1 MTNRPYMESSYN
13 TSYSSATPSEQAS
26 QGLMSQAKALNRINN
41 LLNGGGIRSR
51 KQRRSRRNQN
61 GGGMQV
67 RIKLLGEDQQIIE
80 MPDNATGRSVKE
92 WIHENYGIDPRHQ
105 RIISVQGNKVL
116 KDDTRL
122 NSDQRFLNLKESIN
136 IDEVGHVGGGRTL
149 DIPLP
154 TDPFT
159 MPGPSYNNAW
169 YTGEPCV
176 GNHCGVPITPYVS
189 EYIHTALDST
199 TPGAN
204 TQYPL
209 IDRLGNSLGENL
221 PGIQPYQGTE
231 LNSGPFAFNCVSG
244 GGKKQKRSRNK
255 QRRSRARQY

>member
-41 LLNGGGIRSR
+41 LLNGGGRRSR
-51 KQRRSRRNQN
+51 KQRRSRRRNQ
-61 GGGMQV
+61 
-67 RIKLLGEDQQIIE
+67 
-80 MPDNATGRSVKE
+80 T
-92 WIHENYGIDPRHQ
+92 
-105 RIISVQGNKVL
+105 
-116 KDDTRL
+116 
-122 NSDQRFLNLKESIN
+122 
-136 IDEVGHVGGGRTL
+136 GGGRTL

-231 LNSGPFAFNCVSG
+231 LNSGPFAFNCVG
-244 GGKKQKRSRNK
+244 GGKKQKRSKNQQRSRNQ
-255 QRRSRARQY
+255 QRRY